1 MGQRQ
6 RVAIARALVTEPEV
20 VLGDEIT
27 GSLDSHTSRRVYS
40 LLREQQRAMGR
51 TFVMVTHD
59 SSLVEPSD
67 RLFRL
72 RDGVLQE
79 TTT

>member
-1 MGQRQ
+1 
-6 RVAIARALVTEPEV
+6 
-20 VLGDEIT
+20 
-27 GSLDSHTSRRVYS
+27 
-40 LLREQQRAMGR
+40 MGR